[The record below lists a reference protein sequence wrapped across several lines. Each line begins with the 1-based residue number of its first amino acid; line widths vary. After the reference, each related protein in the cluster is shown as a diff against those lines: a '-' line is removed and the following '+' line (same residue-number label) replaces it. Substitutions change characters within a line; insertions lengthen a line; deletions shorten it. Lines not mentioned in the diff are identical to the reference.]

1 MISHSY
7 FSRILYYLVN
17 VEKVLR
23 KLKFLQNKKA
33 RQSINEMQ
41 KNMSHGFYII
51 AYQQQI
57 VIRPFFTQTKLY
69 LGEKMHLFDAF
80 CLSFTQ
86 KRLKEFQ
93 INPL

>member
-1 MISHSY
+1 MSFMISHSY

-57 VIRPFFTQTKLY
+57 LIRSFFTDLHNFVFRKKCICL
-69 LGEKMHLFDAF
+69 MPFAF
-80 CLSFTQ
+80 LSPR
-86 KRLKEFQ
+86 KD
-93 INPL
+93 

>member
-1 MISHSY
+1 
-7 FSRILYYLVN
+7 
-17 VEKVLR
+17 
-23 KLKFLQNKKA
+23 
-33 RQSINEMQ
+33 
-41 KNMSHGFYII
+41 MSHGSYII
-51 AYQQQI
+51 AYQPKI